1 MQLTRISKSVCI
13 DNNTCVRYERE
24 TIGTGTRT
32 VLYYTVLMLSFE
44 VRTGCAFLLYLFR
57 MPPLPLRP
65 FRTAPLHTGVRV
77 NRGILVR
84 PFSSSCCPLV
94 HFLCVTP
101 LNMNL
106 KTPHSHST
114 PPLHALVQCNG
125 ARFTR
130 LFCPLQTADVHVPS
144 KRVVVMYI

>member
-32 VLYYTVLMLSFE
+32 VHYYTVLMLSFE

-65 FRTAPLHTGVRV
+65 FRTASLHTGVRV

-94 HFLCVTP
+94 HFLLRDTSEHEHEDTTQPQHTAASRVGS
-101 LNMNL
+101 MQWR
-106 KTPHSHST
+106 S
-114 PPLHALVQCNG
+114 LHASVLS
-125 ARFTR
+125 
-130 LFCPLQTADVHVPS
+130 TADS
-144 KRVVVMYI
+144 RRSRSL